1 MYKYGLRTKRKIS
14 KMPIKKINEA
24 AWSEI
29 LKIQAEAYSQIE
41 PESVDV
47 LQSKWLRSPETCFVY
62 EKAGEVVGYLL
73 AHAWNRET
81 PPKLYE
87 TLPSGTEGLILF
99 LHDLAI
105 SNAAAGDGLGK
116 KMVSHL
122 FNIAKE
128 AGFKQIRL
136 VSVQD
141 SVAFWEK
148 QGFISGT
155 HQQVC
160 NSYGKGAQLMVYKL
174 LA

>member
-1 MYKYGLRTKRKIS
+1 
-14 KMPIKKINEA
+14 MPIKQINEA
-24 AWSEI
+24 TWSEI
-29 LKIQAEAYSQIE
+29 LEVQAEAYSQIA
-41 PESVDV
+41 PESLEV
-47 LQSKWLRSPETCFVY
+47 LQSKWRHSPACCFVY
-62 EKAGEVVGYLL
+62 EKADNVVGYLL
-73 AHAWNRET
+73 AHAWNSDA

-87 TLPSGTEGLILF
+87 TLPSGTEGSILF

-116 KMVSHL
+116 KMVAHL

-128 AGFKQIRL
+128 AGFQQIRL

-141 SVAFWEK
+141 SVAFWRK

-160 NSYGKGAQLMVYKL
+160 NSYGRGAQLMIYKL